1 MIEATLKLD
10 SLNKNLQYTGS
21 QAIVRQIYN
30 LILMKPG
37 TDPLNPEKG
46 CDARSYYYRIKD
58 DSVLSE
64 LQTKITDQISTY
76 TPHTVRSV
84 MCKAT
89 MTKSKQ
95 WILHIMVTLLNGR
108 TMAVS
113 TNGDLS
119 TLNLLDR

>member
-84 MCKAT
+84 MCRAT